1 MDKHSYEI
9 KILELNE
16 CLRSEKMAFEMKT
29 EGIQREKDSDIV
41 KIGEELNY
49 LKQELTKAEAVNVDL
64 LEDLKSNR
72 TLREK
77 YDDLKAEWMT
87 LR

>member
-16 CLRSEKMAFEMKT
+16 CLRSEKMSFELKT
-29 EGIQREKDSDIV
+29 ECIQREKDQDIL
-41 KIGEELNY
+41 KINDELNY

-64 LEDLKSNR
+64 LEDLK
-72 TLREK
+72 
-77 YDDLKAEWMT
+77 
-87 LR
+87 